1 MSTPTNAAP
10 TTPNTGVDINVRIN
24 QYVSLRD
31 KIAALD
37 KAHKEKMAPFREM
50 LDTLGGVLLNHL
62 DTIAADSVATPSG
75 TVYKTVKNSASIA
88 DGAAFWHFV
97 ESSGA
102 WDLVDK
108 KANVTAVKEFIEQN
122 NMAPPGVNFSSI
134 ATVGV
139 RRK

>member
-1 MSTPTNAAP
+1 MTTSTQIPTKAAP
-10 TTPNTGVDINVRIN
+10 STDVNVRIA
-24 QYVSLRD
+24 QYVGLRD

-62 DTIAADSVATPSG
+62 DSIAADSVATPSG

-88 DGAAFWHFV
+88 DGAAFWEFV
-97 ESSGA
+97 NTNGE
-102 WDLVDK
+102 WDLIDK
-108 KANVTAVKEFIEQN
+108 KANVTAVIEFIEHHN
-122 NMAPPGVNFSSI
+122 APPPGVNFSSI
-134 ATVGV
+134 ITVGV

>member
-1 MSTPTNAAP
+1 MTTTPTNAAP
-10 TTPNTGVDINVRIN
+10 TTGIDINVRIN
-24 QYVSLRD
+24 QYVALRD

-50 LDTLGGVLLNHL
+50 LDTLGGVLLTHL
-62 DTIAADSVATPSG
+62 GNIAADSVATPSG
-75 TVYKTVKNSASIA
+75 TVYKTTKYSAAIA
-88 DGAAFWHFV
+88 DGSAFWSFV
-97 ESSGA
+97 ESQNA
-102 WDLVDK
+102 WDLIDK

-122 NMAPPGVNFSSI
+122 HTPPPGVNFTSV